1 MGNIIVSNSLI
12 ALTDAMITP
21 RSEETGQPDENM
33 LVLNDL
39 DRCFHANDL
48 TKNAYLLDINLGAVT
63 SVAALVL
70 EHVNFDQY
78 MIGYCDDG
86 VNYSVGST
94 VLASSFNDQADVD
107 LWTEQS
113 STATSEAGGVSGNCV
128 KVLENGAINPR
139 IYREYAV
146 TPGQAYVLGV
156 YHKDIESTGKNPTIQ
171 AINASTGAAI
181 AIVTP
186 TAAANWTWQGLYFVV
201 PTGCTTI
208 RMHLI
213 HNTSIGAGDAY
224 YFDSFSLTI
233 ATVGG
238 VISQDDETGR
248 YNVFADLS
256 GIPFNNQ
263 YLRLYIPQS
272 ATAVGD
278 YTDKWQIGSL
288 CCLSS
293 ATALTQNMSYGY
305 TERAEEPRKSIE
317 LSNLGSRET
326 ITGNL
331 VRWSADVYFGNRTP
345 ANRTEMLALNRMAAP
360 IVFYE
365 NLDNTAN
372 VRICRL
378 DSTLEIVWSGYNR
391 IEGSGLRYVE
401 YV

>member
-1 MGNIIVSNSLI
+1 MSFIITDDLI
-12 ALTDAMITP
+12 ALTDSMITP

-70 EHVNFDQY
+70 EHVNFNQY
-78 MIGYCDDG
+78 MIGTCDDG
-86 VNYSVGST
+86 VNYSYGST
-94 VLASSFNDQADVD
+94 LYSQYFDSQAAVD
-107 LWTEQS
+107 SWTEGDS
-113 STATSEAGGVSGNCV
+113 IATAEVGGYSGTCV
-128 KVLENGAINPR
+128 KVRENGATSAY
-139 IYREYAV
+139 IYRDYAV
-146 TPGQAYVLGV
+146 TPGNAYIIEVR
-156 YHKDIESTGKNPTIQ
+156 HKDIDSTGKNPTIRVRDQ
-171 AINASTGAAI
+171 ATGLSI
-181 AIVTP
+181 VDVTP
-186 TAAANWTWQGLYFVV
+186 KAAANWTRQGLYFVA

-208 RMHLI
+208 RMYLI

-224 YFDSFSLTI
+224 YFDSFFLKL

-248 YNVFADLS
+248 YNIFADLS